1 MKTKGCTSSKRG
13 ISRALVV
20 FGVALA
26 CGETQKPPAHP
37 AQGSRAPAASSSAPR
52 ATPLDIA
59 SEHLERSRYAEA
71 ERGFRAE
78 LAGKERV
85 RAALGLAETL
95 LATGRYA
102 DAGETARAVAGTS
115 PEISAR
121 AASVE
126 GRAFIR
132 QGRLADA
139 ERVLRSV
146 EGNEAAH
153 EARLLLGEVLI
164 ELGRR
169 KDAKKPLMALVEA
182 YNAGRF
188 GAEKTHELALVG
200 RAAYLLR
207 SPRDAN
213 DAYSEAEEGGAYD
226 RQLLL
231 WRAELFLEKYDP
243 GKAEEV
249 LRDVLER
256 APNDADA
263 LVWMAH
269 VRLDQAL
276 DFEDAERLA
285 RKALAVNPKLAE
297 AYFVLGGVALRDQE
311 LDLVEK
317 HVTDGL
323 AVRPG
328 DLRLASLRA
337 AARFVAAD
345 RKEFEA
351 ARREVLA
358 KNPEY
363 SQFYA
368 IVGEYADWEHRYD
381 EIVELM
387 REAVN
392 LDPDDPI
399 ALASL
404 GVNLMRAG
412 REKDSVTALSRA
424 FSLDPFNVRVFNTL
438 ELFEKIV
445 PKQYVSVAGTRFTI
459 RYHEKDKPVLE
470 RYVPGLLERSWKKLV
485 EHYGFTPETPVGIEL
500 YAERQHFAVRTSGL
514 PETEI
519 QGVCFGHTLA
529 AMSPQRETFNLGMT
543 LWHELAHVFHIQLSK
558 SRVPRWFTEGLAEYE
573 TKLEKPGWTRE
584 HDPELFEMRRAGR
597 LPSIE
602 SMNRAFTRAE
612 QLSDMA
618 TAYYA
623 SSRLVEM
630 LGEQHGMKRLAQ
642 MLKLWGDGK
651 RTGEVFRGAL
661 GSPASDADRRFAELL
676 DQRLARYRGKFV
688 PQTRTGSLPE
698 AREAVAKAPKSA
710 EKHTLY
716 ALALL
721 KTGDVAAAKAALAQ
735 ALALDPRFADARFLD
750 ARLSFAEKRPEA
762 TIQRLEGMIADGQD
776 GFAIRMLLAEAAE
789 AAKRKDVYEAS
800 LQAAVDIDPT
810 QVGPL
815 LGLSA
820 IAEERKDDDK
830 MVALLKKIVA
840 LSEHDAGANRA
851 LLERLVA
858 RGEFEEAQSFGEDA
872 IWVDMLGFETHYLFA
887 RALMGKGDFKRA
899 EFELETALLCQA
911 EPAEINEAKA
921 KLDEVRTKLG
931 KRGRR

>member
-1 MKTKGCTSSKRG
+1 MGLGCE
-13 ISRALVV
+13 A
-20 FGVALA
+20 
-26 CGETQKPPAHP
+26 QKPPAQP
-37 AQGSRAPAASSSAPR
+37 ANGAPKPAARAVAPASPIDVAN
-52 ATPLDIA
+52 
-59 SEHLERSRYAEA
+59 EHLERSRFAEA
-71 ERGFRAE
+71 GRAFRAE
-78 LAGKERV
+78 RDGPERV
-85 RAALGLAETL
+85 RAALGLAETM

-102 DAGETARAVAGTS
+102 EATETARAASDGSAATSAKVAT
-115 PEISAR
+115 IA
-121 AASVE
+121 

-132 QGRLADA
+132 QGRLPEA
-139 ERVLRSV
+139 ESALKSAAG
-146 EGNEAAH
+146 EESAH

-169 KDAKKPLMALVEA
+169 KDARAPLMALIEA
-182 YNAGRF
+182 YNADRF
-188 GAEKTHELALVG
+188 APERTRELAFVG

-213 DAYSEAEEGGAYD
+213 DAYSEAEASGAWN

-249 LRDVLER
+249 LKDVLER
-256 APNDADA
+256 APNDPEA
-263 LVWMAH
+263 LVAMAH

-276 DFEDAERLA
+276 DFDDAERLA
-285 RKALAVNPKLAE
+285 RRALAINPKLVE

-311 LDLVEK
+311 LELVDK
-317 HVTDGL
+317 HVAEGL
-323 AVRPG
+323 AIRPG
-328 DLRLASLRA
+328 DLRLMSLRA

-345 RKEFEA
+345 PAAFEA

-381 EIVELM
+381 AIVGLM

-392 LDPDDPI
+392 LDPDDPV

-438 ELFEKIV
+438 ELFEKVI
-445 PKQYVSVAGTRFTI
+445 PKQYVSVPGARFTI
-459 RYHEKDKPVLE
+459 RYHERDKPVLE
-470 RYVPGLLERSWKKLV
+470 RYVPGLLERSWKTLV
-485 EHYGFTPETPVGIEL
+485 AHYGFTPETPVGIEL
-500 YAERQHFAVRTSGL
+500 YAERQHFAIRTSGL

-519 QGVCFGHTLA
+519 QGVCFGKTLA

-543 LWHELAHVFHIQLSK
+543 LWHELSHVFHIQLSK

-573 TKLEKPGWTRE
+573 TKLERPGWTRE

-597 LPSIE
+597 LPRIE
-602 SMNRAFTRAE
+602 AMNRAFTRAE

-630 LGEQHGMKRLAQ
+630 LGEQHGMKRLGD
-642 MLKLWGDGK
+642 MLRSWGEGK
-651 RTGEVFRGAL
+651 RTNDVFQAAL
-661 GSPASDADRRFAELL
+661 GSPPTDADKRFGTSL
-676 DQRLARYRGKFV
+676 DQRLARYQGKFV
-688 PQTRTGSLPE
+688 PQTRAGSLAD

-710 EKHTLY
+710 EKHTL
-716 ALALL
+716 LALSL
-721 KTGDVAAAKAALAQ
+721 LRVGDGAGAKSALGK
-735 ALALDPRFADARFLD
+735 ALALDPRFPDARYLD
-750 ARLSFAEKRPEA
+750 ARLAFAEKRA
-762 TIQRLEGMIADGQD
+762 DAAIQRLEGMIADGQD

-789 AAKRKDVYEAS
+789 VARRKDVLEAS
-800 LQAAVDIDPT
+800 LQAASDIDPT

-815 LGLSA
+815 LGLLSL
-820 IAEERKDDDK
+820 AEERKDGDK
-830 MVALLKKIVA
+830 AVALLKKIVA
-840 LSEHDAGANRA
+840 LSEHDAAAHRT
-851 LLERLVA
+851 LLERLVE
-858 RGEFEEAQSFGEDA
+858 RGEFDEAQRLGEDA
-872 IWVDMLGFETHYLFA
+872 IWVDMLGFETHYLLA
-887 RALMGKGDFKRA
+887 RALIGKGDFKRA

-911 EPAEINEAKA
+911 EPDQTNEAKA
-921 KLDEVRTKLG
+921 KLAEVKA

>member
-1 MKTKGCTSSKRG
+1 MRRG
-13 ISRALVV
+13 RSFALVV
-20 FGVALA
+20 FGAVLA
-26 CGETQKPPAHP
+26 CETQKPPAHP
-37 AQGSRAPAASSSAPR
+37 ANAAGAPAASASAPR
-52 ATPLDIA
+52 KTPLELA
-59 SEHLERSRYAEA
+59 REHLEASRYADA
-71 ERGFRAE
+71 ERAFRAE
-78 LAGKERV
+78 LNGKERV

-102 DAGETARAVAGTS
+102 EAAETAKSVAGTS
-115 PEISAR
+115 PEVLAS

-126 GRAFIR
+126 GRALIR
-132 QGRLADA
+132 QGKLPDA
-139 ERVLRSV
+139 ERALRAV

-153 EARLLLGEVLI
+153 EARLWLGEVLI

-169 KDAKKPLMALVEA
+169 KEAQKPLMALVEA
-182 YNAGRF
+182 YNASRF
-188 GAEKTHELALVG
+188 GPEKTHELALVG

-213 DAYSEAEEGGAYD
+213 DAYSEAEAGGAYD

-249 LRDVLER
+249 LQDVLER

-263 LVWMAH
+263 LVSMAH

-276 DFEDAERLA
+276 DFDEAERLA
-285 RKALAVNPKLAE
+285 RKALATNPKLPE

-311 LDLVEK
+311 LELVEK
-317 HVTDGL
+317 NVSAGL
-323 AVRPG
+323 AMRPG
-328 DLRLASLRA
+328 DLRLMSLRA
-337 AARFVAAD
+337 AARFVAA
-345 RKEFEA
+345 EPAAFET

-358 KNPEY
+358 RNPEY

-392 LDPDDPI
+392 LDPDDPV

-412 REKDSVTALSRA
+412 REKDSVSALSRA

-438 ELFEKIV
+438 ELFEKVI
-445 PKQYVSVAGTRFTI
+445 PKQYVSVPGARFTI
-459 RYHEKDKPVLE
+459 RYHERDRPVLE

-485 EHYGFTPETPVGIEL
+485 EHYGFTPETPVGVEL
-500 YAERQHFAVRTSGL
+500 YAERQHFAIRTSGL

-543 LWHELAHVFHIQLSK
+543 LWHELSHVFHIQLSK

-584 HDPELFEMRRAGR
+584 HDPDLFEMRRADR
-597 LPSIE
+597 LPRIE

-623 SSRLVEM
+623 SSQLVAM
-630 LGEQHGMKRLAQ
+630 LGEQYGMKRLAQ

-651 RTGEVFRGAL
+651 RTSEVFQGAL
-661 GSPASDADRRFAELL
+661 ASPASDADRRFSELL
-676 DQRLARYRGKFV
+676 DRRFARYRGKFV
-688 PQTRTGSLPE
+688 PQTRTGSLAE
-698 AREAVAKAPKSA
+698 ARDAVAKAPKSA

-721 KTGDVAAAKAALAQ
+721 KTGDAAAAKAALAQ

-750 ARLSFAEKRPEA
+750 ARIAFAEKRADA

-776 GFAIRMLLAEAAE
+776 GFAIRMLLADAAE
-789 AAKRKDVYEAS
+789 VAKRKDVLEAS
-800 LQAAVDIDPT
+800 LQAAIDIDAT
-810 QVGPL
+810 QVAPL
-815 LGLSA
+815 LGLLSL
-820 IAEERKDDDK
+820 AEERKDDDK
-830 MVALLKKIVA
+830 VVALLKKVVA
-840 LSEHDAGANRA
+840 LSEHDAVAHRT

-858 RGEFEEAQSFGEDA
+858 RGDFEGAQTFGEDA

-887 RALMGKGDFKRA
+887 RALMGKNDFKRA

-911 EPAEINEAKA
+911 EPDRISEAKTR
-921 KLDEVRTKLG
+921 LEEVRAKLG
-931 KRGRR
+931 KRRR